1 MAVSTRVLMTVAL
14 VLLVLVAVAT
24 VAAWW
29 TTRQPPLTPITIPSA
44 SVG

>member
-1 MAVSTRVLMTVAL
+1 MPISPRLLMVVAV
-14 VLLVLVAVAT
+14 VLLVAVAVAT

-29 TTRQPPLTPITIPSA
+29 ITRQPPLTPIAIPSV